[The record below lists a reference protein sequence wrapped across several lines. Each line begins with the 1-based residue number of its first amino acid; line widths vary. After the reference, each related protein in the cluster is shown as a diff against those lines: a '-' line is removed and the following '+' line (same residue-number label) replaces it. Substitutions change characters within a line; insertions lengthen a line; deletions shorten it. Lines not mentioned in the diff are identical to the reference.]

1 MFEDLGWENL
11 ELRKSMTRLNLLYKM
26 SRGQIDIDVNSYLQP
41 HSEVRNRGGHRYK
54 YGQDMATKSIHFYSF
69 FSRTIRLWNKL
80 LAEIVESNFLA
91 VFYSKLLAYLVKNHQ
106 ALLFLNLIFTL
117 IKVLSQFLYW
127 FYSSIVYIL
136 YLFIIIVDVMS
147 VQILQT

>member
-91 VFYSKLLAYLVKNHQ
+91 VFYSKLLAYIVKNHQ

-117 IKVLSQFLYW
+117 IKVLSQFLY
-127 FYSSIVYIL
+127 
-136 YLFIIIVDVMS
+136 
-147 VQILQT
+147 

>member
-54 YGQDMATKSIHFYSF
+54 YGQDMATKKPNIGTLTVTVSG
-69 FSRTIRLWNKL
+69 
-80 LAEIVESNFLA
+80 V
-91 VFYSKLLAYLVKNHQ
+91 VKQ
-106 ALLFLNLIFTL
+106 LPI
-117 IKVLSQFLYW
+117 QP
-127 FYSSIVYIL
+127 
-136 YLFIIIVDVMS
+136 
-147 VQILQT
+147 

>member
-1 MFEDLGWENL
+1 
-11 ELRKSMTRLNLLYKM
+11 M

-41 HSEVRNRGGHRYK
+41 QVRNRGGHRYK

-91 VFYSKLLAYLVKNHQ
+91 VFYSKLLAYLVKNYQ
-106 ALLFLNLIFTL
+106 ALLFLNLIFTV
-117 IKVLSQFLYW
+117 IKVLSQFLY
-127 FYSSIVYIL
+127 
-136 YLFIIIVDVMS
+136 
-147 VQILQT
+147 

>member
-1 MFEDLGWENL
+1 
-11 ELRKSMTRLNLLYKM
+11 
-26 SRGQIDIDVNSYLQP
+26 
-41 HSEVRNRGGHRYK
+41 
-54 YGQDMATKSIHFYSF
+54 MATKSIHFYSF

>member
-26 SRGQIDIDVNSYLQP
+26 SRRQIDINSYLQP

-117 IKVLSQFLYW
+117 IKVLSQFLY
-127 FYSSIVYIL
+127 
-136 YLFIIIVDVMS
+136 
-147 VQILQT
+147 